1 MFIIEAMANKGI
13 KNLIKLSGV
22 SPDDIIKSSPFG
34 IIATDTHGRIVS
46 ANDKAGVIFKTTSEQ
61 LSGNIATCLK
71 MQAEASELLSKKSA
85 SFIIERNGKRV
96 LVSKGPIHS
105 GRKVTGMVYSIH
117 DLSELG
123 ENMFPSSQLQ
133 CNMESLIES
142 SYDGII
148 LIDHEKIVR
157 VNNSYLRIS
166 GLKKNKVEGMK
177 ISSLSDS
184 LHI

>member
-1 MFIIEAMANKGI
+1 MINKGI
-13 KNLIKLSGV
+13 NNIIKLSGV

-34 IIATDTHGRIVS
+34 IIATDTNGRIVS
-46 ANDKAGVIFKTTSEQ
+46 ANDKAGLILKTTSEQ
-61 LSGNIATCLK
+61 LSGNIASCLK
-71 MQAEASELLSKKSA
+71 MQAEASGLLSKKSA
-85 SFIIERNGKRV
+85 SFIIERDGKRV

-105 GRKVTGMVYSIH
+105 GRKVSGMVYTIH
-117 DLSELG
+117 DLSKLS
-123 ENMFPSSQLQ
+123 ENMLPPSQLQ

-142 SYDGII
+142 SHDGII

-166 GLKKNKVEGMK
+166 GLKKNEVEGMK
-177 ISSLSDS
+177 ISSLSDN